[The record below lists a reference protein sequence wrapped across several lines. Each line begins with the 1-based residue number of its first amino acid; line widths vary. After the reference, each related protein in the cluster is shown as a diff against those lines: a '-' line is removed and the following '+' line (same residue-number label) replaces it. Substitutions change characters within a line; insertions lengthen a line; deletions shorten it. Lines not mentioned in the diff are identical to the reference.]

1 MIEYLVALF
10 RHMLLHEK
18 DKPYSCHFE
27 SCGERFAKHS
37 QLRRHLCDHT
47 GEAPYACTESPGC
60 SKTFHFPAQLR
71 RHIDSVHKS
80 MYSAPYKKKTVR
92 LTQHCTPSE
101 ELKYVCGEENCI
113 ASFVSHREL
122 VAHVKENHKRK
133 LQLTCE
139 ECNQTFTH
147 RASLK
152 HHMSTHAEERP
163 LFACEICG
171 REYTKVLYIAPP
183 AIYSF

>member
-80 MYSAPYKKKTVR
+80 MYSAPYMSLKNKKADATLCSFRGVEVR
-92 LTQHCTPSE
+92 LWGRKLYRQFRKPPRIGGTC
-101 ELKYVCGEENCI
+101 
-113 ASFVSHREL
+113 
-122 VAHVKENHKRK
+122 KRK
-133 LQLTCE
+133 
-139 ECNQTFTH
+139 
-147 RASLK
+147 S
-152 HHMSTHAEERP
+152 
-163 LFACEICG
+163 
-171 REYTKVLYIAPP
+171 
-183 AIYSF
+183 